1 MSVYRYPDLKELY
14 YKLMILTYNIYRVK
28 TSLGVNMKVNREV
41 SPSGIQEDEQLET
54 SLRPKSFRE
63 FVGQQRT
70 VENLKTYIQATL
82 QRDEVLDHILLSGPP
97 GLGKTTLARLI
108 ANEMNVGI
116 KITSGPA
123 LKIAGDLAGIL
134 TNLQKGDILFID
146 EIHRLTPI
154 VEEYLY
160 SAMEDFSIDIILDQ
174 GPSARTINLKLKPFT
189 LIGATTREGLL
200 TAPFRARFLIHE
212 KLSLY
217 PASELLYIIQRSS
230 QILKMQIEED
240 AANLIASRSRGTPR
254 IANRLLRRLRDVAQ
268 VYSNGVL
275 NPEIANKGMQ
285 MLGIDEHGLDNTD
298 RKILQV
304 ILNHGGGP
312 IGLKTIAVAVGEEED
327 TIESVYEP
335 FLIQE
340 GYLQKTPRGRKISPL
355 AIQRLGLS
363 ASSSSYT
370 QDELF

>member
-1 MSVYRYPDLKELY
+1 
-14 YKLMILTYNIYRVK
+14 
-28 TSLGVNMKVNREV
+28 MKDREV
-41 SPSGIQEDEQLET
+41 SPSGVKEDEQLET
-54 SLRPKSFRE
+54 SLRPKSFKE
-63 FVGQQRT
+63 FVGQHRT
-70 VENLKTYIQATL
+70 VENLKTYIQATI
-82 QRDEVLDHILLSGPP
+82 QREEVLDHILLSGPP

-108 ANEMNVGI
+108 ANEMDVGI

-174 GPSARTINLKLKPFT
+174 GPSARTINLKIKPFT

-217 PASELLYIIQRSS
+217 PANELLHILKRSS
-230 QILKMQIEED
+230 QILKMQIDED

-268 VYSNGVL
+268 VYSQGLL
-275 NPEIANKGMQ
+275 NKETATKGME

-312 IGLKTIAVAVGEEED
+312 IGLKTIAVAIGEEED

-355 AIQRLGLS
+355 AIHQLGLHV
-363 ASSSSYT
+363 ASSSYM